1 MRKDILIAA
10 VVGTVLLVGKVGLEL
25 SDVRVPAETPKVRK
39 ISTPLPPYVDQL
51 LATPNPCREAYEATL
66 RGLREKRIGN
76 LVGEEGDELSSYAHQ
91 VVREGGYV
99 RGGHV
104 YTDAGE
110 CVGFSK

>member
-1 MRKDILIAA
+1 MSKNMLIGSVLW
-10 VVGTVLLVGKVGLEL
+10 VVFWTGFVALEL
-25 SDVRVPAETPKVRK
+25 ADVHVPAETPKVRK
-39 ISTPLPPYVDQL
+39 IVSPAPPYV
-51 LATPNPCREAYEATL
+51 NPCREAYEATL

-76 LVGEEGDELSSYAHQ
+76 PVGGEEGDELSSYAHQ

-104 YTDAGE
+104 YTRAGE